1 MPIAPWSGCA
11 GARPRRRVSGAPMPR
26 VLTLV
31 ALLAVACTGGPSPS
45 DGGGGAAKAPTSG
58 AVAEGKALLEQGQ
71 VDAALA
77 RLESAGQDP
86 EALYYQGLAWAK
98 KAETAPLPAP
108 PAVESPLPKGAVPP
122 PAPEFKPEELKAI
135 ASLEAATQARPEYA
149 AAHLA
154 LGDLLAPHALR
165 RYQRVKEAAT
175 RKGRPEMVV
184 LPESPVDV
192 GVDRV
197 ARIYRSAVLADPSG
211 REPVEKLIAFA
222 VPAER
227 LADAEHGFRE
237 MIGRIRE
244 RAEPFAR
251 YGDFLAEV
259 RHDPDAAIEQYRQAL
274 IWEPNDEATRNK
286 IGAIYLNRAI
296 AHFERQQYAM
306 AEVQLKEARKYVTD
320 RESEQGRRL
329 AHYTARLREIRQP
342 AVK

>member
-1 MPIAPWSGCA
+1 
-11 GARPRRRVSGAPMPR
+11 MPR
-26 VLTLV
+26 ILTLV
-31 ALLAVACTGGPSPS
+31 ALLAVACGGGSSTSSGDRPSSRPSP
-45 DGGGGAAKAPTSG
+45 SG
-58 AVAEGKALLEQGQ
+58 AVAEAKVLLEQGQ

-86 EALYYQGLAWAK
+86 EALYYRGVAWAK

-108 PAVESPLPKGAVPP
+108 PPVESPLPKGAVPP

-154 LGDLLAPHALR
+154 LADLLAPHALR

-175 RKGRPEMVV
+175 RKGKPEVVV

-197 ARIYRSAVLADPSG
+197 ARIYRTAVMADPSG
-211 REPVEKLIAFA
+211 SEPVEKLIAFA

-244 RAEPFAR
+244 RGEPFAR

-259 RHDPDAAIEQYRQAL
+259 RQDPDAAIEQYRQAL
-274 IWEPNDEATRNK
+274 IWEPGNEATRNK
-286 IGAIYLNRAI
+286 IGAIYLSRGI

-306 AEVQLKEARKYVTD
+306 AEAQLKEARKYVTD
-320 RESEQGRRL
+320 RESEQGRQL
-329 AHYTARLREIRQP
+329 AHYTAGWRISRSL
-342 AVK
+342 AV